1 MTEKKLL
8 KEFME
13 TIEKDKTLTQ
23 FIINIFDYED
33 FHDYNYIFRLI
44 ENEDNVIIDIYDNIS
59 ENRFNRYIFSFV
71 NGNYDY
77 KVTEEKN
84 VFVNYINVL
93 NLNNC
98 DNKLLK
104 FAYLFKLNDNNL
116 RIEYAKEFLDDVF
129 VNLLIKLQNEK

>member
-1 MTEKKLL
+1 MTEKVLL

-13 TIEKDKTLTQ
+13 TIEKNKTLTQ

-44 ENEDNVIIDIYDNIS
+44 ENDDNVIIDIYDNIS